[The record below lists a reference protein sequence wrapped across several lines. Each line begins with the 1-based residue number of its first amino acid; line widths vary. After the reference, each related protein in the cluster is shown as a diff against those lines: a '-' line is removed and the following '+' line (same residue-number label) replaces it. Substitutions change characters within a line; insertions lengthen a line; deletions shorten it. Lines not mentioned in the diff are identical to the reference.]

1 MLTEAAG
8 NLRYVFNRSD
18 YRKRLFIYSNS
29 SLISV
34 SECKNANSKP
44 GVAAD
49 MVPVMVFELDTKA
62 MATKS
67 FGFHHYQIAF
77 VYSNKELEPCNSV
90 SGKIIIAV
98 RRQYLNWLM
107 MNSHNDG
114 QHEMKRNEDQLLYCK
129 CRVLRFET

>member
-1 MLTEAAG
+1 MLGHTKHVEARPSASVKRKNAFDIHRTILLRVWPPYNPG

-49 MVPVMVFELDTKA
+49 MVPVMVFELVL
-62 MATKS
+62 
-67 FGFHHYQIAF
+67 YLLL
-77 VYSNKELEPCNSV
+77 VCYLE
-90 SGKIIIAV
+90 
-98 RRQYLNWLM
+98 QQ
-107 MNSHNDG
+107 G
-114 QHEMKRNEDQLLYCK
+114 QGPFWFSSSLALSPLSCFQFIL
-129 CRVLRFET
+129 